1 MTVFGRRR
9 PASRMDSLPG
19 DTRRADQVARTAP
32 QLPGFSAVIGL
43 PSKRDSNEVLTVIST
58 GLARHLQR
66 IERLAGTLAPR
77 VDKHTGNVRS

>member
-1 MTVFGRRR
+1 M
-9 PASRMDSLPG
+9 
-19 DTRRADQVARTAP
+19 TAP
-32 QLPGFSAVIGL
+32 GACQALAIDPETYPLEKPIARRIDGFSEDQR
-43 PSKRDSNEVLTVIST
+43 PNEVLTVIST